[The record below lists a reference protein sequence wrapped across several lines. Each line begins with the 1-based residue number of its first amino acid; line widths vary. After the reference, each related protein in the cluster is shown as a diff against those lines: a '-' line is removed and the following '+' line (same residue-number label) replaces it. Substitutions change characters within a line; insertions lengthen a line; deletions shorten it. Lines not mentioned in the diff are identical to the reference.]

1 MANHSIAKLLAS
13 LAMAT
18 SVGAVASAQPA
29 YPRPPEHA
37 NACFWA
43 RNADS
48 FAPVDD
54 TTVNLRTGVRQVY
67 QLKLFAPCTDLDFSE
82 SIALRSRGAS
92 DFVCEGRANDLELFT
107 RSAAGPSRCLV
118 TSVRK
123 LSGDEIAALP
133 KRQRP

>member
-1 MANHSIAKLLAS
+1 MAHRSSAQLLAS

-18 SVGAVASAQPA
+18 SLAGAASAQPA
-29 YPRPPEHA
+29 SSRPPEHA

-54 TTVNLRTGVRQVY
+54 TTVNLRTGVRQIY

-82 SIALRSRGAS
+82 RIALRSRGAS
-92 DFVCEGRANDLELFT
+92 DFICEGRANDLELYT
-107 RSAAGPSRCLV
+107 GSAA
-118 TSVRK
+118 
-123 LSGDEIAALP
+123 AAAVVW
-133 KRQRP
+133 